1 MVAPLRGEG
10 EDGVM
15 DNELWRWIW
24 LGVAAVFGI
33 GEIFTA
39 GFFMLPFA
47 AGAVVAFI
55 LAWLDVGAVIV
66 LPVFLVV
73 SVLVLVLIQRVVR
86 RGDEKAVPVGANR
99 FVGRR
104 VLVLER
110 VDRVAGTGRVR
121 LDTESWRATTD
132 GDPLEPGGEARI
144 VEMRGTRL
152 VVVPEDQ

>member
-1 MVAPLRGEG
+1 
-10 EDGVM
+10 M
-15 DNELWRWIW
+15 DNEWWRWIW

-47 AGAVVAFI
+47 AGAVVAFV
-55 LAWLDVGAVIV
+55 LAWLDVEPAIV
-66 LPVFLVV
+66 LAVFLVT
-73 SVLVLVLIQRVVR
+73 SVLVLIIIQRLVR
-86 RGDEKAVPVGANR
+86 RGDQKAVPVGANR

-132 GDPLEPGGEARI
+132 GDPLEPGAEALV

-152 VVVPEDQ
+152 VVVPEDR

>member
-1 MVAPLRGEG
+1 
-10 EDGVM
+10 M
-15 DNELWRWIW
+15 DNEWWRWIW

-47 AGAVVAFI
+47 AGAVVAFV
-55 LAWLDVGAVIV
+55 LAWLDVAPAIV
-66 LPVFLVV
+66 LPVFLVT
-73 SVLVLVLIQRVVR
+73 SVVVLIIIQRLVR
-86 RGDEKAVPVGANR
+86 RGDRTVVPVGANR
-99 FVGRR
+99 FVGRQ

-132 GDPLEPGGEARI
+132 GDPLEPGAEARV

>member
-1 MVAPLRGEG
+1 
-10 EDGVM
+10 M

-47 AGAVVAFI
+47 AGAVVAFV
-55 LAWLDVGAVIV
+55 LALLDVEPAIV
-66 LPVFLVV
+66 LVVFLVT
-73 SVLVLVLIQRVVR
+73 SVLVLVVIQRLVR
-86 RGDEKAVPVGANR
+86 RGDQRTVPVGANR

-110 VDRVAGTGRVR
+110 VDRLAGTGRVR

-132 GDPLEPGGEARI
+132 GDPLEPGAEALV

-152 VVVPEDQ
+152 VVAPEDQ

>member
-1 MVAPLRGEG
+1 
-10 EDGVM
+10 M
-15 DNELWRWIW
+15 DNEWWRWIW

-47 AGAVVAFI
+47 AGAVVAFV
-55 LAWLDVGAVIV
+55 LAWFDVAPAIV
-66 LPVFLVV
+66 LPVFLVT
-73 SVLVLVLIQRVVR
+73 SVVVLIIIQRLVR
-86 RGDEKAVPVGANR
+86 RGDRTVVPVGANR
-99 FVGRR
+99 FVGRQ

-132 GDPLEPGGEARI
+132 GDPLEPGAEARV

>member
-1 MVAPLRGEG
+1 
-10 EDGVM
+10 M
-15 DNELWRWIW
+15 DNEWWRWIW

-47 AGAVVAFI
+47 AGAVVAFV
-55 LAWLDVGAVIV
+55 LAWLDVSPAIV
-66 LPVFLVV
+66 LPVFLVA
-73 SVLVLVLIQRVVR
+73 SVLVLILIQRLVR
-86 RGDEKAVPVGANR
+86 RGDQKVVPVGANR
-99 FVGRR
+99 FLGRK

-132 GDPLEPGGEARI
+132 GDPLEPGVEARV

>member
-1 MVAPLRGEG
+1 
-10 EDGVM
+10 M
-15 DNELWRWIW
+15 DTEWWRWIW
-24 LGVAAVFGI
+24 LGVAVVFGI

-39 GFFMLPFA
+39 GFFLLPFA
-47 AGAVVAFI
+47 AGALVAFV
-55 LAWLDVGAVIV
+55 LAWFDVSPVVV

-73 SVLVLVLIQRVVR
+73 SIVVLIIIQRLVR
-86 RGDEKAVPVGANR
+86 RGDEQPVPVGANR
-99 FVGRR
+99 FIGRH

-132 GDPLEPGGEARI
+132 GDPLEPGTEARV

-152 VVVPEDQ
+152 VVVPEDR

>member
-1 MVAPLRGEG
+1 
-10 EDGVM
+10 M
-15 DNELWRWIW
+15 DNEWWRWIW

-55 LAWLDVGAVIV
+55 LAWLDVSPAIV
-66 LPVFLVV
+66 LPVFLVA
-73 SVLVLVLIQRVVR
+73 SVLVLMLIQRLVR
-86 RGDEKAVPVGANR
+86 RGDQKVVPVGANR
-99 FVGRR
+99 FVGRK

-132 GDPLEPGGEARI
+132 GDPLEPGAEARV

-152 VVVPEDQ
+152 VVVPEDR

>member
-1 MVAPLRGEG
+1 
-10 EDGVM
+10 M
-15 DNELWRWIW
+15 DNEWWRWIW

-47 AGAVVAFI
+47 AGAVVAFV
-55 LAWLDVGAVIV
+55 LAWLDVAPAIV
-66 LPVFLVV
+66 LPVFLVT
-73 SVLVLVLIQRVVR
+73 SVVVLIIIQRLVR
-86 RGDEKAVPVGANR
+86 RGDRTVVPVGANR
-99 FVGRR
+99 FVGRQ

-132 GDPLEPGGEARI
+132 GDPLEPGAEARV

-152 VVVPEDQ
+152 VVVPEDR

>member
-1 MVAPLRGEG
+1 
-10 EDGVM
+10 M
-15 DNELWRWIW
+15 DNEWWRWIW

-47 AGAVVAFI
+47 AGAVVAFV
-55 LAWLDVGAVIV
+55 LAWFDVAPAIV
-66 LPVFLVV
+66 LPVFLVT
-73 SVLVLVLIQRVVR
+73 SVVVLIVIQRLVR
-86 RGDEKAVPVGANR
+86 RGDRNVVPVGANR
-99 FVGRR
+99 FVGRK

-132 GDPLEPGGEARI
+132 GDPLEPGAEARV

>member
-1 MVAPLRGEG
+1 
-10 EDGVM
+10 M

-47 AGAVVAFI
+47 AGAVVAFV
-55 LAWLDVGAVIV
+55 LALLDVEPAIV
-66 LPVFLVV
+66 LVVFLAT
-73 SVLVLVLIQRVVR
+73 SVLVLVVIQRLVR
-86 RGDEKAVPVGANR
+86 RGDQRTVPVGANR

-132 GDPLEPGGEARI
+132 GDPLEPGSEARI

-152 VVVPEDQ
+152 VVTPEDQ

>member
-1 MVAPLRGEG
+1 
-10 EDGVM
+10 M
-15 DNELWRWIW
+15 DNEWWRWVW

-47 AGAVVAFI
+47 AGAVVAFV
-55 LAWLDVGAVIV
+55 LALLEVSAAIV
-66 LPVFLVV
+66 MPVFLVT
-73 SVLVLVLIQRVVR
+73 SVLVLILIQRLVR
-86 RGDEKAVPVGANR
+86 RGDRSVVPVGANR
-99 FVGRR
+99 FVGRK

-132 GDPLEPGGEARI
+132 GDPLEPGAEARV

>member
-1 MVAPLRGEG
+1 
-10 EDGVM
+10 M

-47 AGAVVAFI
+47 AGAVVAFV
-55 LAWLDVGAVIV
+55 LALLDVEPAIV
-66 LPVFLVV
+66 LVVFLAT
-73 SVLVLVLIQRVVR
+73 SVLVLVVIQRLVR
-86 RGDEKAVPVGANR
+86 RGDQRTVPVGANR

-132 GDPLEPGGEARI
+132 GDPIEPGAEALV

-152 VVVPEDQ
+152 VVTPEDQ

>member
-1 MVAPLRGEG
+1 
-10 EDGVM
+10 M
-15 DNELWRWIW
+15 DNEVWRWIW

-47 AGAVVAFI
+47 AGAVVAFV
-55 LAWLDVGAVIV
+55 LAWLDVGPAIV
-66 LPVFLVV
+66 LPVFLVT
-73 SVLVLVLIQRVVR
+73 SVLVLIIIQRLVR
-86 RGDEKAVPVGANR
+86 RGDQNVVPVGANR
-99 FVGRR
+99 FVGRK

-132 GDPLEPGGEARI
+132 GDPIEPGAEALV

-152 VVVPEDQ
+152 VVAPEDQ

>member
-1 MVAPLRGEG
+1 
-10 EDGVM
+10 M

-47 AGAVVAFI
+47 AGAVVAFV
-55 LAWLDVGAVIV
+55 LAWLNLSPAIV
-66 LPVFLVV
+66 LPVFLVS
-73 SVLVLVLIQRVVR
+73 SVLVLVLIQRLVK
-86 RGDEKAVPVGANR
+86 RGDKRVVPVGANR

-121 LDTESWRATTD
+121 LDTENWRATTD
-132 GDPLEPGGEARI
+132 GDPLEPGAEARV

>member
-1 MVAPLRGEG
+1 
-10 EDGVM
+10 M

-47 AGAVVAFI
+47 AGAVVAFV
-55 LAWLDVGAVIV
+55 LAWLDVGPVIV
-66 LPVFLVV
+66 LPVFLVT
-73 SVLVLVLIQRVVR
+73 SVLVLLLIQRVVQ
-86 RGDEKAVPVGANR
+86 RGDDQTVPVGANR
-99 FVGRR
+99 FVGRG

-121 LDTESWRATTD
+121 LDTENWRATTD
-132 GDPLEPGGEARI
+132 GDPLEPGTEARI

>member
-1 MVAPLRGEG
+1 
-10 EDGVM
+10 M
-15 DNELWRWIW
+15 DNEVWRWIW
-24 LGVAAVFGI
+24 LGVAAIFGI

-47 AGAVVAFI
+47 GGAVVAFV
-55 LAWLDVGAVIV
+55 LAWLDASPAIV
-66 LPVFLVV
+66 LPVFLVT
-73 SVLVLVLIQRVVR
+73 SVLVLIIIQRLVK
-86 RGDEKAVPVGANR
+86 RGDQKIVAVGANR

-121 LDTESWRATTD
+121 LDTENWRATTD
-132 GDPLEPGGEARI
+132 GDPLEPGAEALI

>member
-1 MVAPLRGEG
+1 
-10 EDGVM
+10 M
-15 DNELWRWIW
+15 DNEWWRWIW

-47 AGAVVAFI
+47 AGAVVAFV
-55 LAWLDVGAVIV
+55 LAWLDVEPAIV
-66 LPVFLVV
+66 LAVFLVT
-73 SVLVLVLIQRVVR
+73 SVLVLIIIQRLVR
-86 RGDEKAVPVGANR
+86 RGDQKAVPVGANR

-132 GDPLEPGGEARI
+132 GDPLEPGAEALV

>member
-1 MVAPLRGEG
+1 
-10 EDGVM
+10 M
-15 DNELWRWIW
+15 DNEVWRWIW

-47 AGAVVAFI
+47 GGAVVAFI
-55 LAWLDVGAVIV
+55 LAWLDVEPVIV

-86 RGDEKAVPVGANR
+86 RGDQRAVPVGANR

-121 LDTESWRATTD
+121 LDTESW
-132 GDPLEPGGEARI
+132 PGGE
-144 VEMRGTRL
+144 
-152 VVVPEDQ
+152 

>member
-1 MVAPLRGEG
+1 
-10 EDGVM
+10 M
-15 DNELWRWIW
+15 DSEWWRWIW

-47 AGAVVAFI
+47 GGAVVAFV
-55 LAWLDVGAVIV
+55 LAWLDVTPAVV
-66 LPVFLVV
+66 LPVFLVT
-73 SVLVLVLIQRVVR
+73 SVLVLILIQRLVK
-86 RGDEKAVPVGANR
+86 RGDQKIEPVGANR

-110 VDRVAGTGRVR
+110 IDRVAGTGRVR

-132 GDPLEPGGEARI
+132 GDPLEPGTEARV

-152 VVVPEDQ
+152 VVVPE

>member
-1 MVAPLRGEG
+1 
-10 EDGVM
+10 M

-47 AGAVVAFI
+47 AGAVVAFV
-55 LAWLDVGAVIV
+55 LALLDVEPAIV
-66 LPVFLVV
+66 LVVFLVT
-73 SVLVLVLIQRVVR
+73 SVLVLVVIQSLVR
-86 RGDEKAVPVGANR
+86 RGDQRTVAVGANR

-110 VDRVAGTGRVR
+110 VDRLAGTGRVR
-121 LDTESWRATTD
+121 LDTENWRATTD
-132 GDPLEPGGEARI
+132 GDPLEPGAEALV

-152 VVVPEDQ
+152 VVAPEDQ

>member
-1 MVAPLRGEG
+1 
-10 EDGVM
+10 M
-15 DNELWRWIW
+15 DNEWWRWIW

-47 AGAVVAFI
+47 AGAVVAFV
-55 LAWLDVGAVIV
+55 LAWFDVAPAIV
-66 LPVFLVV
+66 LPVFLVT
-73 SVLVLVLIQRVVR
+73 SVVVLIVIQRLVR
-86 RGDEKAVPVGANR
+86 RGDRNVVPVGANR
-99 FVGRR
+99 FVGRK

-121 LDTESWRATTD
+121 LDTENWRATTD
-132 GDPLEPGGEARI
+132 GDPLEPGAEARV

>member
-1 MVAPLRGEG
+1 
-10 EDGVM
+10 M

-33 GEIFTA
+33 GEVFTA

-47 AGAVVAFI
+47 GGAVVAFI
-55 LAWLDVGAVIV
+55 LAWLDVEPVIV

-86 RGDEKAVPVGANR
+86 RGDERAVPVGANR

-104 VLVLER
+104 VVVLER
-110 VDRVAGTGRVR
+110 VG
-121 LDTESWRATTD
+121 
-132 GDPLEPGGEARI
+132 PGGGA
-144 VEMRGTRL
+144 GGGGA
-152 VVVPEDQ
+152 

>member
-1 MVAPLRGEG
+1 
-10 EDGVM
+10 M
-15 DNELWRWIW
+15 DNEWWRWIW
-24 LGVAAVFGI
+24 LGVAAVFGV

-47 AGAVVAFI
+47 AGAVVAFV
-55 LAWLDVGAVIV
+55 LAWFDVAPAIV
-66 LPVFLVV
+66 LPVFLVT
-73 SVLVLVLIQRVVR
+73 SVVVLIVIQRLVR
-86 RGDEKAVPVGANR
+86 RGDRNVVPVGANR
-99 FVGRR
+99 FVGRK

-132 GDPLEPGGEARI
+132 GDPLEPGAEARV

>member
-1 MVAPLRGEG
+1 MPSLSFWVWVIL
-10 EDGVM
+10 
-15 DNELWRWIW
+15 
-24 LGVAAVFGI
+24 AAAFLI
-33 GEIFTA
+33 AEIFTA

-47 AGAVVAFI
+47 AGAVVAFV
-55 LAWLDVGAVIV
+55 LALLDVEPAIV
-66 LPVFLVV
+66 LAVFLAT
-73 SVLVLVLIQRVVR
+73 SVLVLVVIQRLVR
-86 RGDEKAVPVGANR
+86 RGDQRTVPVGANR

-132 GDPLEPGGEARI
+132 GDPIEPGAEALV

-152 VVVPEDQ
+152 VVAPEDQ